1 MVCMRTYGTQDSLKR
16 HMRYA
21 HNVNKIRCRW
31 CPYEVSSNVRFGMRD
46 HERSQHW
53 YRYHVEQA
61 APLKEN
67 NSRNYNG
74 KTEKGEKKKHTTA
87 VKSTVNNICGKKEE
101 EIK

>member
-1 MVCMRTYGTQDSLKR
+1 MRTYGTQDNLKR

-31 CPYEVSSNVRFGMRD
+31 CPYEVSSNVRF
-46 HERSQHW
+46 RSQHW

-61 APLKEN
+61 ELMKEN

-74 KTEKGEKKKHTTA
+74 KTEKGEKKEHTTA
-87 VKSTVNNICGKKEE
+87 VQSTVNNIYGKKEE